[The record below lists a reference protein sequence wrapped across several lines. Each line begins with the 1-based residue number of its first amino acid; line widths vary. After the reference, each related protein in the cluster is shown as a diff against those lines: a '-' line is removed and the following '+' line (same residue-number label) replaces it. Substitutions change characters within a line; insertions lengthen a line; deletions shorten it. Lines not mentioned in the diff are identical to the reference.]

1 MSGAR
6 TVSCPDVLLADAR
19 APPLAEW
26 FSMKRFRAVLQL
38 CSSSVGKGDSG
49 MLALIEGVFTTPSI
63 LVAVF
68 SAVSLLTLEDADCG
82 ALDIDSSLDEVS
94 YSIS

>member
-1 MSGAR
+1 MSEVSI
-6 TVSCPDVLLADAR
+6 VSCPDRLLVDLKV
-19 APPLAEW
+19 PPVAEW
-26 FSMKRFRAVLQL
+26 LSMKRFRAVLQL
-38 CSSSVGKGDSG
+38 CSSSVEKGDSG

-63 LVAVF
+63 LVTVF
-68 SAVSLLTLEDADCG
+68 SALSLLTLEDADCG